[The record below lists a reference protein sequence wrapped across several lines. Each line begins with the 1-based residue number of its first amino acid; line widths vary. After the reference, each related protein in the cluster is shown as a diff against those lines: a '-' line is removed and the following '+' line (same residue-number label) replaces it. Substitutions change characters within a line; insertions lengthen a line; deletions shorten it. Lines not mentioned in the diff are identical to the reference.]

1 MDRDN
6 LLLDVK
12 DLKTSFFTYNG
23 EVKAVDGVSF
33 SVEKGEAIAIVG
45 ESGCGKSQT
54 VLSIMRLLQDPG
66 RIVRGEIIFGGRD
79 LVRLSNRE
87 MQRIRGNEIAMVFQD
102 PMTSLNP
109 VITVGMQIGEAL
121 QLHQGLSQRQ
131 AREHAVAMLKLV
143 GIPNPEQR
151 ANEYPHQFSGGM
163 RQRAMIAMALSCNP
177 KLLIADEPTTALDVT
192 IQAQILEL
200 MKQLRQQISTSII
213 LITHDLGVVAGM
225 AQRVLVMY
233 AGKIIET
240 APVHELYRNPQHPY
254 TWGLLKSVPRLD
266 EHERTRLVPIQGS
279 PPDLLSPPEGCY
291 FNPRCRYAMAICERE
306 APPFADIGGGHV
318 CACWLLDPRAP
329 RVNREVAN

>member
-1 MDRDN
+1 MNRDN
-6 LLLDVK
+6 ILLEVR

-33 SVEKGEAIAIVG
+33 YVERGEAIAIVG

-54 VLSIMRLLQDPG
+54 MLSVMRLLQDPG
-66 RIVRGEIIFGGRD
+66 RIVRGEIIFDGED
-79 LVRLSNRE
+79 LVKKSERE
-87 MQRIRGNEIAMVFQD
+87 MQLIRGNEIAMVFQD

-109 VITVGMQIGEAL
+109 VIAVGRQICEVL
-121 QLHQGLSQRQ
+121 ELHQGMNHKQ
-131 AREHAVAMLKLV
+131 ARERAIEMLRLV

-151 ANEYPHQFSGGM
+151 VDEYPHQFSGGM
-163 RQRAMIAMALSCNP
+163 RQRAMIAMALACNP

-200 MKQLRQQISTSII
+200 MKELKQKISTSII

-240 APVHELYRNPQHPY
+240 APVRELYENPQHPY

-266 EHERTRLVPIQGS
+266 AREKRRLVPIEGS
-279 PPDLLSPPEGCY
+279 PPDLLKPPAGCY
-291 FNPRCRYAMAICERE
+291 FNPRCRYAMKICELE
-306 APPFADIGGGHV
+306 APPVTTVKDGHQ

-329 RVNREVAN
+329 QVRREVAN

>member
-1 MDRDN
+1 MNRDN
-6 LLLDVK
+6 ILLEVK

-33 SVEKGEAIAIVG
+33 YVERGEAIAIVG

-54 VLSIMRLLQDPG
+54 MLSVMRLLQDPG
-66 RIVRGEIIFGGRD
+66 RIVRGEIIFDGED
-79 LVRLSNRE
+79 LVKKSERE

-109 VITVGMQIGEAL
+109 VITVGRQICEVL
-121 QLHQGLSQRQ
+121 ELHQGMSHKQ
-131 AREHAVAMLKLV
+131 ARERAIEMLRLV

-151 ANEYPHQFSGGM
+151 VDEYPHQFSGGM
-163 RQRAMIAMALSCNP
+163 RQRAMIAMALACNP

-200 MKQLRQQISTSII
+200 MKELKHKISTSII

-240 APVHELYRNPQHPY
+240 APVRELYENPQHPY

-266 EHERTRLVPIQGS
+266 AREKRRLVPIHGT
-279 PPDLLSPPEGCY
+279 PPDLLKPPPGCY
-291 FNPRCRYAMAICERE
+291 FNPRCRYAMKICELE
-306 APPFADIGGGHV
+306 APPVTTVKDGHQ

-329 RVNREVAN
+329 QVRREVAN